1 MNDADWY
8 TDRADVYRVQ
18 SVKEGSLTKQTRTL
32 AVRGLPC
39 RVYRSGG
46 HGPNMQSTAA
56 YFRGEDRLAC
66 ANQADIRAGDELL
79 IRRGGALG
87 RTGPEMRA
95 LAGEPV
101 RFYEPFGAVIPG
113 LAHQEIALLE
123 KEYI

>member
-1 MNDADWY
+1 MNYADWY

-66 ANQADIRAGDELL
+66 ANQPDIRAGGERD
-79 IRRGGALG
+79 ITRGGGLG
-87 RTGPEMRA
+87 QKPGEVRAFVGGPA
-95 LAGEPV
+95 PV
-101 RFYEPFGAVIPG
+101 
-113 LAHQEIALLE
+113 
-123 KEYI
+123 